1 MNIKNLV
8 PAAIAASLIQS
19 FGRCMWFQTMK
30 ELNLKTKLALILI
43 ITAGVFIYFW
53 LKEQNIVFALLP
65 AILTFLIMLFVS
77 KINSI
82 KH

>member
-1 MNIKNLV
+1 
-8 PAAIAASLIQS
+8 
-19 FGRCMWFQTMK
+19 MK

-65 AILTFLIMLFVS
+65 AILAFLIMLFVS